1 MNAIWAVLIGD
12 ETVPITGQ
20 LCTFPHWKHKLKS
33 LLVWNMSF
41 RPLRLISIPPLE
53 VLNSQE
59 LKSMEVYYVKSDGA
73 LSRENVG
80 KSIRKKGLKQ
90 FSIFQLIF
98 LVVTLSA
105 ELLLRI
111 YCCRTVNEF
120 VVQYLWN
127 AGIKLIFYSLLAWKL
142 LEIPSLPS
150 ILRLTGWRM
159 KIFRRKEFKSLMS
172 TR

>member
-1 MNAIWAVLIGD
+1 
-12 ETVPITGQ
+12 
-20 LCTFPHWKHKLKS
+20 
-33 LLVWNMSF
+33 MSF

-120 VVQYLWN
+120 VVQYL
-127 AGIKLIFYSLLAWKL
+127 
-142 LEIPSLPS
+142 
-150 ILRLTGWRM
+150 
-159 KIFRRKEFKSLMS
+159 
-172 TR
+172 